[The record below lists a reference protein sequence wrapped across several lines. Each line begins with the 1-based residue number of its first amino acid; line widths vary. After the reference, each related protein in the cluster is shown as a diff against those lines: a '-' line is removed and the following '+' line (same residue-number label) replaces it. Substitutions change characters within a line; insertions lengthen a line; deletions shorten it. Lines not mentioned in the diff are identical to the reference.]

1 MTSTFKTTIFSA
13 VAAAMF
19 LTLPVAV
26 QADTVPVD
34 GSYEVAQ
41 TNGMDRRDDRRDDR
55 QDRRGDRQDCRS
67 VEGAVGAD
75 KRDCKQDSRNG

>member
-1 MTSTFKTTIFSA
+1 MTNTFKTSLFSA

-19 LTLPVAV
+19 LTLPMAV
-26 QADTVPVD
+26 QADTVFVD

-55 QDRRGDRQDCRS
+55 QDRRGDRQDCRT

>member
-41 TNGMDRRDDRRDDR
+41 TNGMDRRDDR
-55 QDRRGDRQDCRS
+55 QDRRGDRQDCHS